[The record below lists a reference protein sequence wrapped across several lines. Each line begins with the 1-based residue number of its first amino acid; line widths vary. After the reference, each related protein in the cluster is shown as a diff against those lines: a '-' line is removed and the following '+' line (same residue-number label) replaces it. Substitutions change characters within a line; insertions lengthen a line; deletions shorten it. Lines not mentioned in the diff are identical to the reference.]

1 MGKIIIFIM
10 DLNKYRNF
18 INNLIIWEWN
28 ILKQLR
34 RERRRNFL
42 LRGSFLFLCLG
53 SILFC
58 VFFPPFIVGTLLKA
72 IGAPNT
78 LVDWTNIISFF
89 LWLWFISPIDKL
101 SKKERKEKNRRKVE
115 VIKAIEKAR
124 EGLDDRFK

>member
-1 MGKIIIFIM
+1 MGKIIIFLM

-34 RERRRNFL
+34 RETRRNFL
-42 LRGSFLFLCLG
+42 LRGSFLFFSLG
-53 SILFC
+53 SILVC
-58 VFFPPFIVGTLLKA
+58 VFFPPFIVGTLLKV

-89 LWLWFISPIDKL
+89 LWLWFISPMDKL

-124 EGLDDRFK
+124 E